1 MFVAEAVHVRVTCS
15 REQGRQGTIL
25 VSHGLTADQTA
36 NIVVVLGHDAQK
48 TDVLQGLQREHQYP
62 TLHVHVLPTSSIP
75 TSDSKTTMM
84 ALMHCTSVPVYLPD
98 VSESFPCPLSC
109 GERNCLR
116 AVLLKED

>member
-1 MFVAEAVHVRVTCS
+1 V
-15 REQGRQGTIL
+15 
-25 VSHGLTADQTA
+25 QTSLAGGGHA
-36 NIVVVLGHDAQK
+36 NIVAVIRHDAQE
-48 TDVLQGLQREHQYP
+48 TDVLQVLQRQRQ
-62 TLHVHVLPTSSIP
+62 LRVHVLPTSSIP

-109 GERNCLR
+109 GERNCLC